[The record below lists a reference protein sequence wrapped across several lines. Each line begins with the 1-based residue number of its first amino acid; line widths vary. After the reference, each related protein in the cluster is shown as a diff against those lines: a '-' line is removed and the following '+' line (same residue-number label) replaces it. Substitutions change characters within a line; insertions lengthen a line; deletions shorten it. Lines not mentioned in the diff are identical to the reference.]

1 MIRRKRLDSELLRR
15 GITANLEEAER
26 LIAANKVQVNGSF
39 ATTAAQMV
47 LKGDSLNISP
57 DRTQY
62 VSRGGHKLAHAL
74 SAFSINPD
82 ALDCVDVGA
91 STGGFTDCLLQ
102 EGASTVTTIDVGYGV
117 LHECLVNDARVTK
130 FERLNIRD
138 ANPIISPKQ
147 FRLLVADLS
156 FISLKT
162 VLQNL
167 VDLCDSGASM
177 VLLVKPQF
185 ESSYEEASRSG
196 GVIRDPDIWERTL
209 EEVAEE
215 ASKVGAPLQAV
226 TYSPLTGPRGNH
238 EFFFHLVKGAKRQA
252 VDVSSVI
259 EDMKPSV
266 Q

>member
-1 MIRRKRLDSELLRR
+1 LLRR
-15 GITANLEEAER
+15 GIAANLEEAAS

-47 LKGDSLNISP
+47 LKGDNVKVVA
-57 DRTQY
+57 DRAQY
-62 VSRGGHKLAHAL
+62 VSRGGYKLEHAL
-74 SAFSINPD
+74 SAFCINPD

-102 EGASTVTTIDVGYGV
+102 NGALTVTTIDVGYGI
-117 LHECLVNDARVTK
+117 LHERLANDVRITK

-138 ANPIISPKQ
+138 AHPVISPKRFQ
-147 FRLLVADLS
+147 LLVADLS
-156 FISLKT
+156 FISLRT

-167 VDLCDSGASM
+167 VDLCETGASM

-185 ESSYEEASRSG
+185 ESSYEEASRSR
-196 GVIRDPDIWERTL
+196 GVIRDPDIWARIL

-215 ASKVGAPLQAV
+215 ASKVGAPLQGV
-226 TYSPLTGPRGNH
+226 THSPLTGSRGNH
-238 EFFFHLVKGAKRQA
+238 EFFFHLINGAKRQA
-252 VDVSSVI
+252 VHVSSVI
-259 EDMKPSV
+259 RDLKPSI